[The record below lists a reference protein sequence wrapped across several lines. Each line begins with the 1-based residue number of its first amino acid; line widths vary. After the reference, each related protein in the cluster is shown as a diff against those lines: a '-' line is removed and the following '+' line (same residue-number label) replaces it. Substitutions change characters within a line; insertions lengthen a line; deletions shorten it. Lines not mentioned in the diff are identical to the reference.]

1 MAADITVSARTATAA
16 QRRRA
21 PAFGLSWRI
30 LGLVVSAIMIA
41 EVLLFLP
48 SIARFRVVYLEQ
60 LIESGTLAALALDA
74 TPDNMVTDEVKR
86 NLLNNARVDFVNVVE
101 PGKPRRTLINIPP
114 NPKMPVFDLQKENQ
128 ITLIWDALAA
138 MSRKG
143 AYYMRIG
150 GESMRLPKAKVWI
163 VIDELPMRIAMYEF
177 AWRVLLLSVIVAL
190 FTAALLYLALRWL
203 VIRPLQDLSADM
215 IAFRRAPEESGTER
229 APTGRN
235 DEIGTVDR
243 EFQNLQREIRASLR
257 QKTRLAEVGSASN
270 KINHDIRNMLSTA
283 RLLSDRLAMSSDERT
298 RKLAPTILN
307 TIDRA
312 ARLASNALD
321 YVAEQPTLRISQFDL
336 ADLAA
341 EVGVVLQ
348 EQGEDRD
355 PNLLRN
361 WQNELNGE
369 CRVRAD
375 RDLLYRVFMNLGRNA
390 FDAGASTVTVRARPE
405 GSHLVVEVCDNGPGV
420 PPVVTT
426 QVFRPFTTGGR
437 AGGAGLGLAISR
449 DLIRAHGGDISLAD
463 TGPGGTT
470 FRFTVP
476 V

>member
-1 MAADITVSARTATAA
+1 MAADITAAA
-16 QRRRA
+16 QTAHAARRRV

-30 LGLVVSAIMIA
+30 LGLVVGAIMIA
-41 EVLLFLP
+41 ELLLFLP
-48 SIARFRVVYLEQ
+48 SIARFRLVYLEQ
-60 LIESGTLAALALDA
+60 LVESGTLAALALDA

-101 PGKPRRTLINIPP
+101 PGKPRRRLVNIAPQP
-114 NPKMPVFDLQKENQ
+114 SMPTFDLQKTNQ
-128 ITLIWDALAA
+128 FELIWDALAA
-138 MSRKG
+138 MSREG

-150 GESMRLPKAKVWI
+150 GESMRLPRAKVWI
-163 VIDELPMRIAMYEF
+163 VIDELPMRIAMYSY
-177 AWRVLLLSVIVAL
+177 AWRVLALSIAVAL
-190 FTAALLYLALRWL
+190 FTAVLLYLALRWL

-229 APTGRN
+229 SATGRN

-243 EFQNLQREIRASLR
+243 EFRNLQREIRASLR
-257 QKTRLAEVGSASN
+257 QKTRLAEVGAASN
-270 KINHDIRNMLSTA
+270 KVNHDIRNMLSTA

-298 RKLAPTILN
+298 RRLAPTILN

-321 YVAEQPTLRISQFDL
+321 YVGERPTMRISEFDL
-336 ADLAA
+336 ADLVA

-361 WQNELNGE
+361 WHNEIASE

-390 FDAGASTVTVRARPE
+390 FDAGATSVTVRARRE
-405 GSHLVVEVCDNGPGV
+405 GTYLLVDVIDNGPGV

-449 DLIRAHGGDISLAD
+449 DLIRAHGGDISLTE
-463 TGPGGTT
+463 TGSGGTT
-470 FRFTVP
+470 FSFTLP
-476 V
+476 I